1 MHSRNL
7 VVLSL
12 FLIMIQSISA
22 SGRWNSEDKNI
33 TPLPV
38 FKSRRHQ
45 LPHPVY
51 DADPVWLDLY
61 WKSWQLAFQNLYQ
74 PTDKNGFVSN
84 FIDAAFNQNIFL
96 WDTCFMTMFCNY
108 AYRLVPGI
116 ESLDNFYA
124 KQHKSGEICREISR
138 LDGKDFFYWIN
149 QERLPLFSRCGW
161 VNPGAFWRLT
171 DKNTVHPVSGQA
183 NRKDAVPDL
192 TLDALNH
199 PILAWAEWE
208 HFMISG
214 DTTRLEKSWLP
225 LHRYFRALERLLKK
239 KNGLYATDWAS
250 MDNSPR
256 NAWLDGGGSGIDIS
270 AEMALFANHLAR
282 IAGIL
287 RKEKEVAAYEQKHQ
301 HIRSLI
307 NQLMWDASSG
317 FYYDVTVEG
326 KHSPVKTIAA
336 FWTLL
341 AGVPDQQQARRL
353 CHYLNDPDYFGT
365 LHRVPTLARDHPD
378 YLPSGGYWRGAVWA
392 PTNTM
397 IIRGCE
403 RYGLQSLAYD
413 LAMQHL
419 SAVAA
424 VFRQTGTIWENY
436 APESLN
442 PGEHS
447 DGSRVKADFV
457 GWSGIG
463 PILYFIEYA
472 IGLKADAPR
481 NRINWTLNSADRV
494 GCKRFCFNDNLVDL
508 VAEAVQNNKRKI
520 DIKAENAFTLLLRWK
535 NNSKQIIIS
544 AGETSFMLDDAPL

>member
-1 MHSRNL
+1 MLFHQKVAL
-7 VVLSL
+7 CL
-12 FLIMIQSISA
+12 FLIMIPFLYPREYCISMTKR
-22 SGRWNSEDKNI
+22 SK
-33 TPLPV
+33 PLPV
-38 FKSRRHQ
+38 FKTLRHQ
-45 LPHPVY
+45 LPQPVY
-51 DADPVWLDLY
+51 DADSVWIDLY
-61 WKSWQLAFQNLYQ
+61 WKSWELAFQNFYQ
-74 PTDKNGFVSN
+74 PTEKNGFVSN
-84 FIDAAFNQNIFL
+84 FIDAAFNENIFL

-116 ESLDNFYA
+116 GSLDNFYA

-138 LDGKDFFYWIN
+138 FDGKDFFYWVN
-149 QERLPLFSRCGW
+149 HEQLPLFSRCGW
-161 VNPGAFWRLT
+161 TDPGAFWQLA
-171 DKNTVHPVSGQA
+171 DKNRVHSVSGRGHD
-183 NRKDAVPDL
+183 NDVIPDL

-225 LHRYFRALERLLKK
+225 LHRYFMALEHLLKK
-239 KNGLYATDWAS
+239 KNGLYTTDWAS

-270 AEMALFANHLAR
+270 AEMALFADHLAR

-287 RKEKEVAAYEQKHQ
+287 HKKKAAADYEKKYRQ
-301 HIRSLI
+301 IRSLI

-317 FYYDVTVEG
+317 FYYDITIEG

-353 CHYLNDPDYFGT
+353 CHYLSDPDYFGT

-392 PTNTM
+392 PANTM

-403 RYGLQSLAYD
+403 RYGLQNLAYD

-419 SAVAA
+419 SAVAT
-424 VFRQTGTIWENY
+424 VFRKTGTIWENY

-442 PGEHS
+442 PGEHR

-481 NRINWTLNSADRV
+481 NRIIWNLNSAKRV
-494 GCKRFCFNDNLVDL
+494 GCKRFCFNDNLIDL
-508 VAEAVQNNKRKI
+508 VAGEVHNNQRKI
-520 DIKAENAFTLLLRWK
+520 DIAAENAFTLFIQWK

-544 AGETSFMLDDAPL
+544 PGETSLMLD